1 MADALCPEGEA
12 AVWDSAVS
20 TTAFASAQYQLRHN
34 GGFNKQQVVLGP
46 MEPPKPLIPRRLG
59 IMINGGRLTGQLG
72 SSGFPSFLSV
82 RRSKGPSGKPSKI
95 SVAQG
100 LPLLLFL

>member
-59 IMINGGRLTGQLG
+59 IMINDGRLTGQLG